1 MRKKDTDFTVNSME
15 NVYAH
20 ITEATQEPEAQK
32 TAPAGKNTRATF
44 LIREDLLEKLK
55 NYCYTERIT
64 QKEGLERALGLLFR
78 KVNEADLLERP
89 KK

>member
-1 MRKKDTDFTVNSME
+1 MKKPKDFTANNME

-32 TAPAGKNTRATF
+32 TAPAAKSTRATF
-44 LIREDLLEKLK
+44 MIREDLLEKLK
-55 NYCYTERIT
+55 DYCYTERIT

-78 KVNEADLLERP
+78 KVNEEDLLKRP
-89 KK
+89 EK